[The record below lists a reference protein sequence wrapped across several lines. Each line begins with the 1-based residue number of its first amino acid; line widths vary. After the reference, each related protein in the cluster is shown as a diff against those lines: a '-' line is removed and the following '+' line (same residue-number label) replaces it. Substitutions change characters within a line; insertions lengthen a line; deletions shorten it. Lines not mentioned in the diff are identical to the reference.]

1 MENGGG
7 TVTKS
12 KYKQPQREPMP
23 TGAITP
29 EEIERIKRDIRIGD
43 EIKWKVMGYGETQHK
58 NPTIIKKMTVTR
70 KSRHLFE
77 CVDKKGITY
86 SVRYAE
92 VAEAKRKD
100 WARVKEMLRKA
111 EQAGGR
117 GK

>member
-1 MENGGG
+1 M
-7 TVTKS
+7 TKS

-58 NPTIIKKMTVTR
+58 NPTVIKKLKVTR
-70 KSRHLFE
+70 KSRYLFE
-77 CVDKKGITY
+77 CVDEKGITY
-86 SVRYAE
+86 SIRYAE
-92 VAEAKRKD
+92 VAEAKRRD
-100 WARVKEMLRKA
+100 WERVQEILKKA
-111 EQAGGR
+111 EQVGGK

>member
-1 MENGGG
+1 M
-7 TVTKS
+7 TKS

-58 NPTIIKKMTVTR
+58 NPTVIKKLKVTR
-70 KSRHLFE
+70 KSRYLFE
-77 CVDKKGITY
+77 CVDEKGITY
-86 SVRYAE
+86 SIRYAE
-92 VAEAKRKD
+92 VAEAKRQD
-100 WARVKEMLRKA
+100 WDRVKEMLRKA